1 MTDFKKGGPLQ
12 NSNIF
17 ATNRLFVKNK
27 LFKKRKKKRA
37 PGVYNPKAKFKYE
50 DGGEKD
56 YIELDLSKEDIDK
69 YVKGGYIVEEVT
81 DPSIATLNR
90 FIGGGALEKLKP
102 GGANKGCPPG
112 TYWNG
117 TKCTKLVTLKND
129 KKYIDGVAAWDM
141 HVTNNEVRNLI
152 TPEYNDQ
159 IKDRLYSGKWGFDPE
174 SGALIRLDKIQPQSV
189 TKLDDKTKA
198 SREKEKKQQ
207 EALRNKWESEDTYRQ
222 SIIDAGFDP
231 ATFGKAKGTNVIT
244 GEPIYA
250 SSKEEAD
257 RINQEAINQAA
268 IEGHAAV
275 VNNPV
280 FKTAAYMTPVGMAIG
295 TIEGLARL
303 APDAY
308 DFAKDP
314 SWSGAGQVAMDA
326 LELAPFAGKGLG
338 KAVDLAGDAGK
349 FITTQTPLKNTY
361 KILGKDSKFFNP
373 GETPHWRKGYQE
385 TWDPEIADL
394 SPLKEFDQKLKT
406 SELNPKFKKQFQ
418 KITNKNNSITR
429 NYSSNIQKAKGDP
442 ELIKK
447 AEIERQSAM
456 DEMKGV
462 TDKFY
467 DDVLN
472 YKIKKY
478 SPFEKELGS
487 GSFGRVFSIPG
498 SDKVVKIG
506 RQAPGE
512 TPEELIKKAQGLDK
526 PNVALPR
533 RIENL
538 EGVVDATVMNKV
550 DNLENSPESIISG
563 THIKPSSQAYEQLV
577 YDIQDLQDKGLY
589 VDFQNPDNIIF
600 NPQTG
605 KFNIYDLNTTGHYMS
620 QRITPD
626 MGYSFKADT
635 QFPGIMVP
643 DVEGLPVSK
652 ILKDHRLIPDNF
664 HLPNYVES
672 ETKNIADN
680 LIYRKANPYHVR
692 NIKEGY
698 GKGLVATV
706 TKGKDFSGDEAI
718 ALKKYT
724 DASGKDNYYFNAAM
738 HSPVEAGRA
747 FKMLESEIPKGAFI
761 QEPESLS
768 LDSWS
773 SLIKQ
778 AQNPKKFTVHP
789 GNKVPLNVSAIHKKL
804 PNQDKLLKGLED
816 ESGWE
821 SKIASFATR
830 EDAQEAVDYINS
842 LIPEKFRAAKANVFQ
857 KDPNKS
863 IFSIAVP
870 NFKLEK
876 LYKKGG
882 ATNDYIEIDI
892 PEEEIQKYIA
902 QGYIVEPVSKLKK
915 FIS

>member
-1 MTDFKKGGPLQ
+1 
-12 NSNIF
+12 
-17 ATNRLFVKNK
+17 
-27 LFKKRKKKRA
+27 
-37 PGVYNPKAKFKYE
+37 
-50 DGGEKD
+50 
-56 YIELDLSKEDIDK
+56 
-69 YVKGGYIVEEVT
+69 
-81 DPSIATLNR
+81 
-90 FIGGGALEKLKP
+90 
-102 GGANKGCPPG
+102 
-112 TYWNG
+112 
-117 TKCTKLVTLKND
+117 
-129 KKYIDGVAAWDM
+129 
-141 HVTNNEVRNLI
+141 
-152 TPEYNDQ
+152 
-159 IKDRLYSGKWGFDPE
+159 
-174 SGALIRLDKIQPQSV
+174 
-189 TKLDDKTKA
+189 
-198 SREKEKKQQ
+198 
-207 EALRNKWESEDTYRQ
+207 
-222 SIIDAGFDP
+222 
-231 ATFGKAKGTNVIT
+231 
-244 GEPIYA
+244 
-250 SSKEEAD
+250 
-257 RINQEAINQAA
+257 
-268 IEGHAAV
+268 
-275 VNNPV
+275 
-280 FKTAAYMTPVGMAIG
+280 MAIG